1 MTGSAK
7 KPPLNILI
15 GNIGRTGLH
24 GKADIDMTQSA
35 GKPGPMQPVLEN
47 YRRFIGLAGI
57 IVNHHSPKRM
67 GFGPVLLDPEFLGQG
82 QTANQAHRYG
92 QPDNKLFSHLNLHQF
107 SVKKPLS
114 PCRAIYL

>member
-1 MTGSAK
+1 
-7 KPPLNILI
+7 
-15 GNIGRTGLH
+15 
-24 GKADIDMTQSA
+24 
-35 GKPGPMQPVLEN
+35 VLEN

-92 QPDNKLFSHLNLHQF
+92 QPDNKLFSHLPISVNFPGKSLF
-107 SVKKPLS
+107 STVAQYIYSTPARLPATTAPKKRQAKTRTLVS
-114 PCRAIYL
+114 KS